1 VITKSREWLRDEYL
15 KRQRDFDCEAES
27 KRFRR
32 TFLLPALAM
41 MAKDRLA
48 VNKGHPMRGIHAKAK
63 HELQ

>member
-1 VITKSREWLRDEYL
+1 
-15 KRQRDFDCEAES
+15 
-27 KRFRR
+27 
-32 TFLLPALAM
+32 LPALAM

>member
-1 VITKSREWLRDEYL
+1 MITKSRESLRDEDL

-27 KRFRR
+27 KRFTR
-32 TFLLPALAM
+32 TFLLPIAL

-48 VNKGHPMRGIHAKAK
+48 VNNGQAMRGIHAKAK